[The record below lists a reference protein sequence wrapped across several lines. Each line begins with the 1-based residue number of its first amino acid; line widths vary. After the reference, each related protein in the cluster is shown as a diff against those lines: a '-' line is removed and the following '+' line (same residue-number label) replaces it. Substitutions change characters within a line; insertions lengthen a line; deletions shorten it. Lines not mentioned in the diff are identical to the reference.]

1 MRACGVRLPIRLEVL
16 GHSVGGITYRH
27 YAHRAALAFKA
38 IMTIPQLTAFSALL
52 NGHECVPPPPGPAPT
67 PPMRRGSSRRW

>member
-1 MRACGVRLPIRLEVL
+1 MRSCGVRLPIRLEVL
-16 GHSVGGITYRH
+16 GHAVGGITYRH